1 MDMDKTQDYACE
13 VKERAAQPALAV
25 RTRTAVQ
32 GLPQV
37 MGDALG
43 AVMAYLGEL
52 GEHPAGPPY
61 TAYYNMDMQDL
72 DVEIGCPRAFHR
84 HPAPIAGQDRLWK
97 GP

>member
-13 VKERAAQPALAV
+13 VKERAAQPVLAV

-61 TAYYNMDMQDL
+61 TAT
-72 DVEIGCPRAFHR
+72 P
-84 HPAPIAGQDRLWK
+84 HPLPGKIDFGKPLSH
-97 GP
+97 